1 MSDFLSVL
9 GCVLIGLGVLF
20 FAFAVLGLFRF
31 KYVLNRAHAAAI
43 CDSFALGLV
52 ILGLICI
59 SGFSFTSLKLLS
71 VVVLLFF
78 ASPVCAHL
86 VVGYEV
92 ETNKHLDR
100 ECEVPEE

>member
-1 MSDFLSVL
+1 MNDLFSVL
-9 GCVLIGLGVLF
+9 GCVFIGLGVVF
-20 FAFAVLGLFRF
+20 FAIAVFGLFRF

-52 ILGLICI
+52 ILGLICL

-71 VVVLLFF
+71 VIVLLFF

-92 ETNKHLDR
+92 ETNRHLDK